1 MTSKEYIDSGILEN
15 YVMGTAS
22 HSEREEVE
30 MMAAANPDIR
40 QEIEAIGDAL
50 ESYALANAIKPSPV
64 VKPFLMATIEYS
76 ERIKSGEPIS
86 FPPSLNQNSKAAD
99 YAPWLN
105 RPDLDFSGSDEDN
118 LFAKIIG
125 YTPGMITAIIWIKQD
140 SPREIHDNEH
150 ESFLIIEGSC
160 DILVGDKSNHLVAG
174 DYFTIPLHEYHS
186 LKVTSSIAC
195 KAILQRVAA

>member
-1 MTSKEYIDSGILEN
+1 MTSKEYIDSGILEK
-15 YVMGTAS
+15 YVMGMTS

-40 QEIEAIGDAL
+40 QEIDAISDVLEKHAL
-50 ESYALANAIKPSPV
+50 EHAIKPSPV
-64 VKPFLMATIEYS
+64 VKTFLMATIDYT

-86 FPPSLNQNSKAAD
+86 FPPVLHDNSKAED
-99 YAPWLN
+99 YATWLN
-105 RPDLDFSGSDEDN
+105 RPDLDFSGSEEDN

-125 YTPGMITAIIWIKQD
+125 YTPQMTTAIIWIKQETP
-140 SPREIHDNEH
+140 SEIHHHEH

-160 DILVGDKSNHLVAG
+160 DILVGDKSNHLVPG
-174 DYFTIPLHEYHS
+174 DNFTIPLHEYHMV
-186 LKVTSSIAC
+186 KVTSRIPC